1 MEPKKDR
8 PKPLRPADVVRL
20 TGGKVN
26 AVMMSSIMNG
36 KTPWNTRIIDALAKA
51 LEADSQTLRNLAAKD
66 WFAETVEHFK
76 ANPSKVCGRSIAEPR
91 RIPLV
96 ESNELRE
103 SLSPEGFPLN
113 DGRTIVSPGE
123 YGPKAFAIMMNDATL
138 KPRADSGDIC
148 VVVPIKRV
156 KKEDFGI
163 VGTKS
168 HEILMGQLRVD
179 KNYVVVEHLK
189 PYNTYSIERRSVR
202 FVFRVEAVLRGD
214 GPERQGPPAR
224 G

>member
-1 MEPKKDR
+1 
-8 PKPLRPADVVRL
+8 
-20 TGGKVN
+20 
-26 AVMMSSIMNG
+26 
-36 KTPWNTRIIDALAKA
+36 
-51 LEADSQTLRNLAAKD
+51 
-66 WFAETVEHFK
+66 
-76 ANPSKVCGRSIAEPR
+76 
-91 RIPLV
+91 
-96 ESNELRE
+96 
-103 SLSPEGFPLN
+103 
-113 DGRTIVSPGE
+113 
-123 YGPKAFAIMMNDATL
+123 
-138 KPRADSGDIC
+138 
-148 VVVPIKRV
+148 VVPIKRV